1 MSTSKLYF
9 KLKLRVGSIKKK
21 LRNFTTGGGDGG
33 EFTAFTHSLFLFNLK
48 TFLKINSVKV
58 RDGLVRG
65 ARQDNSW
72 TWDWDLDLEHDHYL
86 KWNLGNTMTSTGG
99 KKYQHT
105 KNRYEKTK
113 EVSHSKYS
121 EKTSEKEHTK
131 RKPIIQQTA

>member
-21 LRNFTTGGGDGG
+21 LRNFTTGGDGG

-65 ARQDNSW
+65 ARQDNS
-72 TWDWDLDLEHDHYL
+72 
-86 KWNLGNTMTSTGG
+86 
-99 KKYQHT
+99 
-105 KNRYEKTK
+105 
-113 EVSHSKYS
+113 
-121 EKTSEKEHTK
+121 
-131 RKPIIQQTA
+131 